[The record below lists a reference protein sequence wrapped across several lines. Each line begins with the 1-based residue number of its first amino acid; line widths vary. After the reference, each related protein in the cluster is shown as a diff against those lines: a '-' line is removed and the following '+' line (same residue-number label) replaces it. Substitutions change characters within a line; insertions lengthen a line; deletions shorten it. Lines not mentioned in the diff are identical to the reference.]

1 MIEVEVHQQ
10 LRAFLRESGEDSWHH
25 QLTMARLVARA
36 LRIGRSALIQTGL
49 WGQGRYRLSYLM
61 PLLMWDVAVI
71 LVAPQ
76 EVQDQLLH
84 SEIPRLQQWMGTFK
98 PVVTGDRIPNE
109 SFTGLLLISPQAW
122 LQQQLTG
129 EGFPPGIPTII
140 DGVDDL
146 ETWTR
151 QVLTHTLTPRD
162 WEALMRACPQQID
175 LIRDVRVKL
184 TKVVFAHPPN
194 PYECYLLEDAE
205 WEFLRQFFQVLAANR
220 FFLPPAWQ
228 SFARQLNQEE
238 LLAWTEVNRSQGQ
251 FTLACAPIEVA
262 SVLERVWERQPVV
275 LIGGSVDL
283 ETQAPIFRAAVGLP
297 EVTSLK
303 FSLDLKSELV
313 NVYLP
318 DPLPLPNTALFQQA
332 FLQEVRALL
341 GMKQGT
347 PGLTVLIVGDMP
359 LRSQVG
365 SILAAEYGTRVQV
378 DKITGDEQSI
388 LVTGWEFWRQ
398 HQRHLPAPTLLVI
411 ATLPI
416 PSLEH
421 PLVAGRV
428 AYYKRRRLDWF
439 RLYLLPQALTELQR
453 AIAPLRDRQGIVA
466 LFDSRILHRSYGQ
479 AFLTA
484 LSPLARIN
492 YLDSSWFYPINYSIL
507 D

>member
-61 PLLMWDVAVI
+61 PLLMWNGAVI
-71 LVAPQ
+71 LVAPE
-76 EVQDQLLH
+76 EVQQRLLH

-98 PVVTGDRIPNE
+98 PVVTGDRLPDAA
-109 SFTGLLLISPQAW
+109 FTGLLLITPHAW
-122 LQQQLTG
+122 LHQQLRG
-129 EGFPPGIPTII
+129 ESLQPGIPTII

-151 QVLTHTLTPRD
+151 QVLTHTLAPMD
-162 WEALMRACPQQID
+162 WEALMRACPQQSE
-175 LIRDVRVKL
+175 LIRDLRVKL
-184 TKVVFAHPPN
+184 TKVVFEHPPN
-194 PYECYLLEDAE
+194 PYECYLLEAPE
-205 WEFLRQFFQVLAANR
+205 LNLLRQLFQTLQARNCH
-220 FFLPPAWQ
+220 LPPNWLG
-228 SFARQLNQEE
+228 FAQQLGQEE
-238 LLAWTEVNRSQGQ
+238 VLAWTEVVRLQGQ
-251 FTLACAPIEVA
+251 FTLSCAPVEVA
-262 SVLERVWERQPVV
+262 SVLQAVWERQPMV
-275 LIGGSVDL
+275 LIGGAVDL

-303 FSLDLKSELV
+303 FALDLKSELV
-313 NVYLP
+313 NLYLP
-318 DPLPLPNTALFQQA
+318 DPLPLPNTPLFQQA
-332 FLQEVRALL
+332 FLREVRALL

-347 PGLTVLIVGDMP
+347 PGLTVLIIGDMP

-378 DKITGDEQSI
+378 DKLLGDEQGI

-398 HQRHLPAPTLLVI
+398 HQSRLPTPALLAI

-453 AIAPLRDRQGIVA
+453 AIAPLRDHQGMVA

-492 YLDSSWFYPINYSIL
+492 YLDASWFCPINYSML